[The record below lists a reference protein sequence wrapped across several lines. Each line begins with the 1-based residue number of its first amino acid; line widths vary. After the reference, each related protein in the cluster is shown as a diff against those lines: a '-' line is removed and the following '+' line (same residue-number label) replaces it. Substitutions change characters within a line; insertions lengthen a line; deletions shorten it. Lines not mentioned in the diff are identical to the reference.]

1 MAEKKEAKSSKY
13 FQGVGRRKSAVAQVR
28 LFAVKEKKTAQDQE
42 DILVNG
48 KHFSDF
54 FGLGELR
61 EIVSSP
67 FKSVGGT
74 SAFKATVVVKGG
86 GIRGQAESVRL
97 GIARALVVFDESFK
111 KPLRDLG
118 YLTRDARIVERKK
131 PGLKKARRAPQWAKR

>member
-1 MAEKKEAKSSKY
+1 MAEKKESKKY
-13 FQGVGRRKSAVAQVR
+13 YQGIGRRKSAVAQVR
-28 LFAVKEKKTAQDQE
+28 LFVAPGKKSAEE

-48 KHFSDF
+48 KSFNDF
-54 FGLGELR
+54 FGLSELR
-61 EIVSSP
+61 EIVSSAL
-67 FKSVGGT
+67 KSVGEA

-86 GIRGQAESVRL
+86 GIRGQAEAIRL
-97 GIARALVVFDESFK
+97 GIARALVVFNESFK